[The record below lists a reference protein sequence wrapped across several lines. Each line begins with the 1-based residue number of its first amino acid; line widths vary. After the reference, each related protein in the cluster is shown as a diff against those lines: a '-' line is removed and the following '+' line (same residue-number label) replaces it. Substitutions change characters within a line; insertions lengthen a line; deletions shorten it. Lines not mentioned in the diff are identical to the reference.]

1 MHDPKFEKEVQQ
13 KLEELSFSPSDAVWT
28 RVEQA
33 VNGKKRRRVPV
44 FWLFLLPALVMTG
57 AGVIYFSG
65 TRKVPAT
72 AMAQRPAIVPAS
84 PVTSPAATPPAS
96 PSTASSLPA
105 AAPTSSA
112 PANPVYPSSTATSAH
127 TNPTYTKPTDTYRPS
142 SGMSVVRQSHARRA
156 APAAISGVAAADET
170 SGEGVLSGHSAEAA
184 VSSVKSVASTAT
196 AKAVTARVTLPGR
209 NDFGRHYAAPTAARL
224 PTTSQAFPAKAPIRL
239 KPKYSWESGFAGGI
253 GLSSQNKTLFQQP
266 TIMSDLS
273 PNAAPITGRPKTYT
287 SQVQPDLSYWAGI
300 VVQRPLSKVLTLS
313 LGLDLHYYSTKVQIG
328 EKVDN
333 SLSASSS
340 PSLLTG
346 QSQYVQTA
354 AAYPYYYSVGNK
366 DVFVNRYYFLE
377 LPGSVVW
384 QVNHSRNLPLFW
396 EGGFSLAYLV
406 SSNALYF
413 NSKSGVFYKDG
424 NATKKT
430 QINLTTALLVG
441 LPIRGLR
448 LQAGPQVQY
457 GLTSLQSQGSGMQHL
472 FYGGLRLV
480 LLPGKA
486 KN

>member
-1 MHDPKFEKEVQQ
+1 MRRMHDPKFEKEVQQ

-44 FWLFLLPALVMTG
+44 FWLFLLPALLMTG

-65 TRKVPAT
+65 TRRMTGTSLAKRT
-72 AMAQRPAIVPAS
+72 AAVAVS
-84 PVTSPAATPPAS
+84 PVTSPAATS
-96 PSTASSLPA
+96 P
-105 AAPTSSA
+105 AAPTVSA
-112 PANPVYPSSTATSAH
+112 PANPVPLSSTQ
-127 TNPTYTKPTDTYRPS
+127 TNTHRSSSIPS
-142 SGMSVVRQSHARRA
+142 SGVPGIRLSHARHA
-156 APAAISGVAAADET
+156 APSAISGVTPAGESSGEEFITGRSAAETVTSAGPVTSAAAT
-170 SGEGVLSGHSAEAA
+170 
-184 VSSVKSVASTAT
+184 
-196 AKAVTARVTLPGR
+196 KAITARVTLPGL
-209 NDFGRHYAAPTAARL
+209 NAFNRHFSAPSAAHLPSASKAFTA
-224 PTTSQAFPAKAPIRL
+224 AKAPIRL
-239 KPKYSWESGFAGGI
+239 KPKYSWEAGFAGGI

-266 TIMSDLS
+266 TIVSDLS

-287 SQVQPDLSYWAGI
+287 SQVQPGLSYWAGI
-300 VVQRPLSKVLTLS
+300 VVQRPLRKDLTLS

-333 SLSASSS
+333 PPASSYSTTS

-346 QSQYVQTA
+346 QTQVSQA

-366 DVFVNRYYFLE
+366 DVFINRYYFLE
-377 LPGSVVW
+377 LPASVVW
-384 QVNHSRNLPLFW
+384 QFNHSRNFPLFW
-396 EGGFSLAYLV
+396 EGGFSLSYLV

-424 NATKKT
+424 SVTNKT
-430 QINLTTALLVG
+430 QFNLTTALLVG
-441 LPIRGLR
+441 LPIRGVR

-457 GLTSLQSQGSGMQHL
+457 GLTSLQNQGTGMQHL

-480 LLPGKA
+480 LLPGKT
-486 KN
+486 K

>member
-13 KLEELSFSPSDAVWT
+13 RLEELSFSPSDAVWT

-44 FWLFLLPALVMTG
+44 FWLFLLPALLMG

-65 TRKVPAT
+65 TSKAPAT
-72 AMAQRPAIVPAS
+72 AMAPRAAVAPAS
-84 PVTSPAATPPAS
+84 HVIS
-96 PSTASSLPA
+96 PA
-105 AAPTSSA
+105 AAPAVSV
-112 PANPVYPSSTATSAH
+112 PANRGPLSSTSTNNTS
-127 TNPTYTKPTDTYRPS
+127 TNNTYRPS
-142 SGMSVVRQSHARRA
+142 SGVRGMRLSHARHA
-156 APAAISGVAAADET
+156 APSAISRVTPADET
-170 SGEGVLSGHSAEAA
+170 SGEDVISGRSAAETITSAGP
-184 VSSVKSVASTAT
+184 VTSTA
-196 AKAVTARVTLPGR
+196 AGTARATLPGL
-209 NDFGRHYAAPTAARL
+209 NVFDRHFSALAAARL
-224 PTTSQAFPAKAPIRL
+224 SSASQAFTAAKAPIRL
-239 KPKYSWESGFAGGI
+239 KPKYSWEAGFAGGI
-253 GLSSQNKTLFQQP
+253 GFSSQNKTLFQQP

-273 PNAAPITGRPKTYT
+273 PNAAPVTGRPKTY
-287 SQVQPDLSYWAGI
+287 SSEVQPDLSYWAGI
-300 VVQRPLSKVLTLS
+300 VIQRPLSKVLTLS

-333 SLSASSS
+333 SLSSSSS

-396 EGGFSLAYLV
+396 EGGFSLSYLV

-430 QINLTTALLVG
+430 QLNLTTALLVG
-441 LPIRGLR
+441 LPVRGIR

-486 KN
+486 KK